1 MAAAVLER
9 RGRESKDRHDAN
21 VNLRMPTP
29 VRSLIDMAAAVV
41 GKSRSEFITESAHKE
56 AIDVLLDQRLFQ
68 LDTEQFDAF
77 QRALDAP
84 PLPNEKLK
92 KLMRTKPLWEK

>member
-9 RGRESKDRHDAN
+9 RGRDAKERHDAN

-68 LDTEQFDAF
+68 LSPERFDAF
-77 QRALDAP
+77 QRALDTP
-84 PLPNEKLK
+84 PPPNEKLK
-92 KLMRTKPLWEK
+92 KLMRAKPLWEK